1 MMKKILAHSL
11 CFLLVFSMALPVSA
25 GPTEL
30 SDNQLTDMSVDDSV
44 STDTKT
50 DEDGNPLPP
59 AADLIKN
66 PVDNPAEISKS
77 EVLRLENQAADQRV
91 TDQIQNTLQGVGNPE

>member
-1 MMKKILAHSL
+1 MMKKILVHSL
-11 CFLLVFSMALPVSA
+11 CFLLVFGMALPVSA

-30 SDNQLTDMSVDDSV
+30 SDNQLTDMAVDDSV

-50 DEDGNPLPP
+50 DEEGNPIPSTS
-59 AADLIKN
+59 DLIKN

-91 TDQIQNTLQGVGNPE
+91 MDQIQNTLQGTGNPE